1 MKKSTMNL
9 LMIVLVLGIFVP
21 VIIAQEDGAT
31 QNYSIWV
38 GGHYTDFGDYNKKV
52 GEYRLGEDEFL
63 PEFEGF
69 YQYRKADKFFRFDG
83 HYFDDKNID
92 AVAKG
97 IWGERFSGELY
108 FHSLT
113 HQQGQDMLANME
125 TREAGGGKILTH
137 ELYDE
142 GADYHTNRYE
152 FGGNYKVQLSKK
164 NNIRMVAA
172 HRTVIR
178 KGAEQKIAS
187 THCFSCHVTSQ

>member
-1 MKKSTMNL
+1 MKKSIMNL
-9 LMIVLVLGIFVP
+9 MLIVLVLGIFTP
-21 VIIAQEDGAT
+21 VIFAQEDGAV

-63 PEFEGF
+63 PEFKGF
-69 YQYRKADKFFRFDG
+69 YQYRNADKFFRFDG

-92 AVAKG
+92 AKARG
-97 IWGERFSGELY
+97 IWGDRFSGELY
-108 FHSLT
+108 FQSLT
-113 HQQGQDMLANME
+113 HQQGKDMLENME

-137 ELYDE
+137 ELLDK
-142 GADYHTNRYE
+142 GADYHSNRYE

-172 HRTVIR
+172 HR
-178 KGAEQKIAS
+178 
-187 THCFSCHVTSQ
+187 